1 MNKHVRYWLAG
12 AFVAGFVAIGV
23 PYWQMPYNKVS
34 LPDTLYGAGLLVVA
48 VAAFVA
54 RAIGKANLL
63 WVILF
68 AGAAVPAAVLARVA
82 IETNRDPTS
91 HNLWPIE
98 VIIALVVGMVC
109 SSGGAVTGSIPLLF
123 SKRS

>member
-1 MNKHVRYWLAG
+1 M
-12 AFVAGFVAIGV
+12 AGFVAIGV
-23 PYWQMPYNKVS
+23 PYWQIPYNKVS
-34 LPDTLYGAGLLVVA
+34 LPNTLYGASLLVVA
-48 VAAFVA
+48 LAAFVA

-68 AGAAVPAAVLARVA
+68 AGAAVPAAVLVRVA

-91 HNLWPIE
+91 HNLWPFE
-98 VIIALVVGMVC
+98 VIIAMVVGVVC
-109 SSGGAVTGSIPLLF
+109 SLGGALTGSILLLF